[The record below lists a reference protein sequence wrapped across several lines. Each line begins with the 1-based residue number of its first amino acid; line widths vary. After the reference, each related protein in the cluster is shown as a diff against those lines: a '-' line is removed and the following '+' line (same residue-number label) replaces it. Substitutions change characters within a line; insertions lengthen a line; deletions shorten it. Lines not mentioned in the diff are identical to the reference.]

1 MCEGL
6 FQYFSNIYTNR
17 ANRLDKTTIRM
28 VNTYHDVHY
37 WSKVWQLES
46 FGVS

>member
-28 VNTYHDVHY
+28 VNTYHDVHCTLLVQ
-37 WSKVWQLES
+37 SMAT
-46 FGVS
+46 